1 MAEIVYTIMLAGV
14 ALLWADAPRQ
24 LSEAPRATLPLTVL
38 GCGLVLAGA
47 IAANGLMIGAIIAM
61 CCGMLGGLLAV
72 AIASTT
78 TRGAARA
85 YLAGAVAVVL
95 ALAEILYSS

>member
-1 MAEIVYTIMLAGV
+1 MAEIVYTILLAGV

-47 IAANGLMIGAIIAM
+47 IAANGLMNGAIIAM
-61 CCGMLGGLLAV
+61 CCGMPLGKCLAEVVSTSTLKVAISTVLLAV
-72 AIASTT
+72 GVNMV
-78 TRGAARA
+78 RAA
-85 YLAGAVAVVL
+85 LC
-95 ALAEILYSS
+95 S